1 MDQIISSLNSID
13 KLIFMNREAFLLLL
27 VIIPILVLFLI
38 SSYRRD
44 QKTLRVFKSSA
55 NAMYVKY
62 IILGLAYVMIFFGI
76 VGTFAQPRLEKFS
89 SSELLVDGEFIVLI
103 DVSMSSDAR
112 ATPSS
117 KTQLDL
123 SKNVVV
129 EILDKLGNSK
139 IQIFVYTSIVLPVS
153 DFTEDRQHILD
164 TLEYSVYREVTM
176 IAGSDLPNALAGI
189 ARKKIEDPRYSN
201 VSHIILLTDGQI
213 SVSDVNV
220 NNFPTAL
227 KMLEDNNLSI
237 ISVGVGS
244 VVGWRIPVFNREGT
258 FIGEYMSARNRKGHF
273 VSVLNESNLKILS
286 ERTGGRYFYY
296 EDVDSLKIY
305 FEDIAIA
312 EGIPLRQSGRNV
324 SESKDVSWIFL
335 SVSFIGLLILVFYRK
350 LI

>member
-1 MDQIISSLNSID
+1 MDQVISSLNSID

-27 VIIPILVLFLI
+27 VIIPILILFLI

-44 QKTLRVFKSSA
+44 QKTLHVFKSSA

-62 IILGLAYVMIFFGI
+62 IILGLAYAMIFFGI
-76 VGTFAQPRLEKFS
+76 VGTLAQPRLEKFS

-103 DVSMSSDAR
+103 DVSMSSNAR

-139 IQIFVYTSIVLPVS
+139 IQIFAYTSIVLPVS

-164 TLEYSVYREVTM
+164 TLEHSVYREVTT

-213 SVSDVNV
+213 SVPAANV
-220 NNFPTAL
+220 NDFPTAL

-258 FIGEYMSARNRKGHF
+258 FTGKYMRTRKGYF

-296 EDVDSLKIY
+296 EDIDRLKIY

-312 EGIPLRQSGRNV
+312 EGMQSHQSGRNV
-324 SESKDVSWIFL
+324 FESKDVSWIFL
-335 SVSFIGLLILVFYRK
+335 SVSFIGLLILAFYRK